1 MDWIR
6 KYLMFESRGIK
17 IMFSTYL
24 CICKKIKIDVPDLGK
39 VTVDISN
46 DLIKM
51 EVTLNV
57 SKVKTI
63 K

>member
-6 KYLMFESRGIK
+6 KYLMFESRGIR
-17 IMFSTYL
+17 IMFSAYL